1 MKLLKS
7 TLIKRPQKCIQ
18 ALPPLRKSGIS
29 FIKRNAFYWVSPM
42 VVETLHGVSPG
53 AEQMHRKFAA
63 FKCTHL
69 DAAITNSFSLDLS
82 F

>member
-1 MKLLKS
+1 
-7 TLIKRPQKCIQ
+7 
-18 ALPPLRKSGIS
+18 
-29 FIKRNAFYWVSPM
+29 M